1 MATRDELKD
10 PDFLPYEGEN
20 RWLASDGRERRLQ
33 RYNGIDGWTDVPVL
47 HEAEIPTGGHTPNA
61 RNA

>member
-20 RWLASDGRERRLQ
+20 RWLGNGDERRLQ
-33 RYNGIDGWTDVPVL
+33 RYNSKDGWADVPVL
-47 HEAEIPTGGHTPNA
+47 HETEIPTGGATPNA

>member
-10 PDFLPYEGEN
+10 PDFLPYDRDL
-20 RWLASDGRERRLQ
+20 RWLASDGSQRRLQ
-33 RYNGIDGWTDVPVL
+33 QYNSLDGWTDVPVL
-47 HEAEIPTGGHTPNA
+47 HEAEVPTGGATPNA